1 MPSRTAKFVSA
12 IFASFLA
19 SAPLATVSHSATG
32 TADDCLTGPK
42 GQAPQDA
49 HWYYRIDRSTKRH
62 CWYLADQHTPRS
74 QTAAV
79 NSSAS
84 TPPQDAEAAMQQS
97 VANAHAE
104 LPAQTRGEPASRT
117 SGVVPALSADAIRPE
132 DNGNVAAPGTLT
144 PGMLMQR
151 SLVAS
156 RWPDPYSSAP
166 EATPSPARRD
176 PGTGVTSASQNQPAS
191 VLAAGQFATADVSS
205 ASQLYSLPLQLAAL
219 TGVLALAGIIGTAM
233 FKFGR
238 SPRLQPSEISNRRGY
253 VWESTDDDRIVLSHH
268 PDTNG
273 FARGSYQALDR
284 RDRTAEFFAQISR
297 RAPT

>member
-12 IFASFLA
+12 IFASFIA
-19 SAPLATVSHSATG
+19 SAPLTTVSHSATG
-32 TADDCLTGPK
+32 AADDCLAGPK
-42 GQAPQDA
+42 GQAPQGA
-49 HWYYRIDRSTKRH
+49 HWYYRVDRSTKRH

-74 QTAAV
+74 QTAAA
-79 NSSAS
+79 NSPASAK
-84 TPPQDAEAAMQQS
+84 PPQEAEAAMEQS

-104 LPAQTRGEPASRT
+104 FPADATRAENNDNAPAS
-117 SGVVPALSADAIRPE
+117 GA
-132 DNGNVAAPGTLT
+132 LT
-144 PGMLMQR
+144 PGMLTQR

-166 EATPSPARRD
+166 EATTSPAKRD
-176 PGTGVTSASQNQPAS
+176 PGTGVTSASQNQPTS

-205 ASQLYSLPLQLAAL
+205 ASQLYSLPLQLTAL
-219 TGVLALAGIIGTAM
+219 AGLLALAGIIGTMM

-238 SPRLQPSEISNRRGY
+238 SPRLQPSEISNRRGSI
-253 VWESTDDDRIVLSHH
+253 WESTDDDRIVLSHH

-273 FARGSYQALDR
+273 FARGSNQTLDR